1 MQNLGPEDMMHPNQ
15 TYRQAT
21 REANLAFARER
32 GFGILTINGENGP
45 LAAHVPFVMSPEGD
59 ALDIHLVRSN
69 PVVRA
74 LSGPTPALIAVSGA
88 DAYISPDWYGME
100 DQVPTW
106 NYVAVHLRGRLELL
120 PQETLHRQ
128 IDRLSAL
135 FEERLLPKKPWT
147 SGKMNEEALV
157 RMMRAICPLRL
168 VIESVDGT
176 WKLSQNKPEAARL
189 GAAEGVAAGTPGL
202 ETNKLSDLM
211 RLPPW

>member
-1 MQNLGPEDMMHPNQ
+1 MHPNPI
-15 TYRQAT
+15 YRPAT
-21 REANLAFARER
+21 REANLTFARER
-32 GFGILTINGENGP
+32 GFGILMVNGDDGP
-45 LAAHVPFVMSPEGD
+45 LAAHVPFVMSPHGD

-69 PVVRA
+69 PVVRVLNA
-74 LSGPTPALIAVSGA
+74 PTHALIAVSGA

-100 DQVPTW
+100 DQVSTW

-120 PQETLHRQ
+120 PQETLRSQ

-135 FEERLLPKKPWT
+135 FEDRLLPKKPWK
-147 SGKMNEEALV
+147 SSKMNEEALA

-168 VIESVDGT
+168 IIESVDGT

-189 GAAEGVAAGTPGL
+189 GAADGVVAGTPGL
-202 ETNKLSDLM
+202 ETGQLADLM